1 MPFAYNGDVRIR
13 YLVEGTGPP
22 LVLHHGFSDSVETWY
37 DYGYVTGLAERHRLL
52 LVDARG
58 HGASDKPHDPARY
71 SPVDMVGD
79 VIAVLDDC
87 GAQRTDFYGH
97 SMGGGLGLCMTRLRP
112 DRLRSLITSGASPLY
127 DTSNGDDQQA
137 PLLFP
142 DMTADQLVA
151 AWESQSTISP
161 QLRSR
166 ILANDM
172 VALSALLKNPDSV
185 PVENVLTEVSLPFL
199 LLAGDLDEI
208 HPALAEYSA
217 HLPTGSFVTLP
228 GLTHLQSFQR
238 SDLLLPMVVS
248 FLDGL
253 THTGALD
260 S

>member
-13 YLVEGTGPP
+13 YVVEGAGPP

-52 LVDARG
+52 LLDARG
-58 HGASDKPHDPARY
+58 HGASDKPHDLACY

-79 VIAVLDDC
+79 VIAVLDAC
-87 GAQRTDFYGH
+87 GVQRTDFYGH
-97 SMGGGLGLCMTRLRP
+97 SMGGGLGLCMARLRP
-112 DRLRSLITSGASPLY
+112 ERLRSLITTGASPIY
-127 DTSNGDDQQA
+127 GASSGDDEQA

-142 DMTADQLVA
+142 DMTAEQLVA

-172 VALSALLKNPDSV
+172 VALSALMKNPESV
-185 PVENVLTEVSLPFL
+185 PVENVLTELSLPFL

-208 HPALAEYSA
+208 YPALAEYSA
-217 HLPTGSFVTLP
+217 QLPAGSFVTLP

-238 SDLLLPMVVS
+238 SDLVLPIVAS
-248 FLDGL
+248 FLDDL
-253 THTGALD
+253 THTGDLD

>member
-1 MPFAYNGDVRIR
+1 MPFAYNGDVRIH
-13 YLVEGTGPP
+13 YLVEGAGPP
-22 LVLHHGFSDSVETWY
+22 LVLHHGYSDSVETWY
-37 DYGYVTGLAERHRLL
+37 DYSYVTGLANRHRLL
-52 LVDARG
+52 LLDARG

-87 GAQRTDFYGH
+87 GAQRADFYGH
-97 SMGGGLGLCMTRLRP
+97 SMGGGLGLCMARLRP
-112 DRLRSLITSGASPLY
+112 DRLRSLITTGASPLY
-127 DTSNGDDQQA
+127 DTSDGDDGQA

-142 DMTADQLVA
+142 DMTAEQLVA

-172 VALSALLKNPDSV
+172 VALSALMKNSDPV
-185 PVENVLTEVSLPFL
+185 PVENLLTELSLPFL
-199 LLAGDLDEI
+199 LLAGELDEI
-208 HPALAEYSA
+208 YPALAEYSA
-217 HLPTGSFVTLP
+217 QLPAEAFVTLP

-238 SDLLLPMVVS
+238 SDLVVPIVQS

-253 THTGALD
+253 IHTGVLD
-260 S
+260 G